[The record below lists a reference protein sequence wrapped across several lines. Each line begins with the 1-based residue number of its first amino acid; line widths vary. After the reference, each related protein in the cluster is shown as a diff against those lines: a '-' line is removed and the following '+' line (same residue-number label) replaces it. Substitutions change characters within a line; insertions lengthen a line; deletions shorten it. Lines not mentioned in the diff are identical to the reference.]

1 MGTAYKD
8 LHTIVV
14 NFFNNN
20 VNNWAWLMVVIYTL
34 AMIAMSFHLTHGF
47 QSAFQSLGANHKS
60 YMPLIK
66 KIGYAFA
73 VLIPAAFASIPIY
86 LFISQI

>member
-1 MGTAYKD
+1 M
-8 LHTIVV
+8 
-14 NFFNNN
+14 
-20 VNNWAWLMVVIYTL
+20 
-34 AMIAMSFHLTHGF
+34 HGF

-66 KIGYAFA
+66 KAGYAFA
-73 VLIPAAFASIPIY
+73 ILVPAGFASLPIY

>member
-1 MGTAYKD
+1 M
-8 LHTIVV
+8 
-14 NFFNNN
+14 F
-20 VNNWAWLMVVIYTL
+20 
-34 AMIAMSFHLTHGF
+34 AMSFHLMHGF

-66 KIGYAFA
+66 KAGYAFA
-73 VLIPAAFASIPIY
+73 ILVPAGFASLPIY